1 MKFLINDDC
10 PECGGLGFTNSLFL
24 EKKMDCET
32 CSQGNPLRGTKMTP
46 IQQFQRHSEW
56 VKGIN
61 ITLELTLPD
70 GGESSSCHIS
80 ADTPLWDDYFH
91 DDYQYIIVGTVT
103 YATMFTA
110 QNLVQVEQALNEWL
124 DDLGI
129 EGIGSRPVFF
139 RSMPDDCDEDNSQLF
154 EWNVYNKGE
163 LK

>member
-56 VKGIN
+56 AKGIN
-61 ITLELTLPD
+61 ITLELTHPD

-80 ADTPLWDDYFH
+80 ADSPLWDDYFH

-110 QNLVQVEQALNEWL
+110 QNLVAVEQALNEWL
-124 DDLGI
+124 DDTGI
-129 EGIGSRPVFF
+129 EGIKRQPVFF
-139 RSMPDDCDEDNSQLF
+139 SASTNDEGFSTALCISWTLENS
-154 EWNVYNKGE
+154 
-163 LK
+163 